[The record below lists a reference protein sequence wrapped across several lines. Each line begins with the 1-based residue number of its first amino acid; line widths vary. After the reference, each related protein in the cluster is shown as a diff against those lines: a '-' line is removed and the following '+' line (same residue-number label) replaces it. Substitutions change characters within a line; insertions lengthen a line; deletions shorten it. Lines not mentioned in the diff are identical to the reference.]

1 MDMVWACFCFDN
13 LHTLLLAQLPQDFS
27 DIRPDLFVYYHSPID
42 ISVQTQHGIDISMS
56 YGRNDSCLFLHQRDL
71 LIIVVAWSAN
81 HFYYHGEL
89 FLIYFTPR
97 WKLFFCPRQSRG
109 DVVRKRKERRR
120 SRLSFV
126 VFTRPGSQSAQ
137 PAHPQLPSH
146 RCRPRSVSLWCPS

>member
-1 MDMVWACFCFDN
+1 MVWACFCFDN

-27 DIRPDLFVYYHSPID
+27 DIRPDLFVYYHSPIFRCKHN
-42 ISVQTQHGIDISMS
+42 HGIDISMS

-81 HFYYHGEL
+81 HFYYIGEI

-109 DVVRKRKERRR
+109 ELWANNAKAASPRKVK
-120 SRLSFV
+120 
-126 VFTRPGSQSAQ
+126 RP
-137 PAHPQLPSH
+137 
-146 RCRPRSVSLWCPS
+146 